1 MQITHSSPSLLLL
14 LAIGLAS
21 PAKASYCF
29 FVGKN
34 LTEDG
39 SVMVAGTGEEV
50 SGHWLQLFPAQ
61 DHAPNATISV
71 GVTEDAA
78 LPGKRI
84 QIPQAK
90 RTYRYLSMEY
100 SDFEGF
106 PAPLTNGG
114 LNEHGVAVRDVW
126 AQNRE
131 ELVAMTP
138 NPQTG
143 VNYGELARI
152 VMERAR
158 TAREG
163 VEIIGQLMD
172 EYGEATYGG
181 NTHLIADKDEG
192 WVVWEFAGGKHL
204 WAAERLGDNDIRV
217 LYPGYIED
225 FPVNFMNSSDYMGAP
240 HLVDF
245 AVEQGWWDPNGNKS
259 FNIWEVY
266 GDTSNNA
273 TARNGGY
280 KYMSQGE
287 LEDATRDMVPI
298 TEKKLMERHRDIRIA
313 DDQSGYGQVLS
324 LHDGIDSDMLRIWIA
339 PTGAVAAPF
348 IPWWIGVQSIPPEAG
363 LHRYLYDQA
372 SSKFLNTDY
381 QYQEASE
388 FVFRI
393 FKRVLYYMCAKPKE
407 YHPTVTDMLV
417 GFENQSFTEV
427 ESWVE
432 RGAQVLIDNG
442 ERESAQE
449 LLTYYSHSRLYKA
462 LDLGKT
468 IASALDSH
476 LKLTRQWRNPRG
488 DLINDGGSGN
498 ATVTCL
504 IGINPDR
511 PKWDQQG

>member
-1 MQITHSSPSLLLL
+1 MRRTNLSLLSLSTS
-14 LAIGLAS
+14 IFTS
-21 PAKASYCF
+21 TTQASYCF
-29 FVGKN
+29 YVGKN
-34 LTEDG
+34 LTIDG

-50 SGHWLQLFPAQ
+50 SGHWLQLFPA
-61 DHAPNATISV
+61 ASYPPNATISV

-78 LPGKRI
+78 LPGTRI
-84 QIPQAK
+84 DIPQV
-90 RTYRYLSMEY
+90 RNTSRYLSMEY

-114 LNEHGVAVRDVW
+114 LNEHGVVVRDVW

-131 ELVAMTP
+131 ELVEMTP

-143 VNYGELARI
+143 VNYGDLARI
-152 VMERAR
+152 VMERAH

-163 VEIIGQLMD
+163 VEIIGALID

-204 WAAERLGDNDIRV
+204 WAAERLGENDIRV

-225 FPVNFMNSSDYMGAP
+225 FPVNFANSTNYMGAP
-240 HLVDF
+240 HLVGF
-245 AVEQGWWDPNGNKS
+245 AIEQGWWDPHGEKP

-266 GDTSNNA
+266 GDISGNT
-273 TARNGGY
+273 TARNGGF
-280 KYMSQGE
+280 KYMSQAE
-287 LEDATRDMVPI
+287 LEDATRAMVPI
-298 TEKKLMERHRDIRIA
+298 TEAKLMVRHRDIRIA
-313 DDQSGYGQVLS
+313 DDQSGYGTVTS
-324 LHDGIDSDMLRIWIA
+324 IRNGTDADMRRIWIA

-363 LHRYLYDQA
+363 LHRYLYDQT
-372 SSKFLNTDY
+372 SSNFLSTDY

-393 FKRVLYYMCAKPKE
+393 FKRVLYYMCSDPAS

-417 GFENQSFTEV
+417 GFENQSFAEI

-432 RGAQVLIDNG
+432 RGAQLLIDND
-442 ERESAQE
+442 ERESAQK
-449 LLTYYSHSRLYKA
+449 LLTYYSHSRLSKA
-462 LDLGKT
+462 VDLGKT

-476 LKLTRQWRNPRG
+476 IKLTGGWRDPRG
-488 DLINDGGSGN
+488 SSINNGNSGN
-498 ATVTCL
+498 VTVTCL
-504 IGINPDR
+504 VGLNPDK
-511 PKWDQQG
+511 PAWDQDVAT

>member
-1 MQITHSSPSLLLL
+1 MHHKSLLTLS
-14 LAIGLAS
+14 AS
-21 PAKASYCF
+21 IFVSTTHASYCF
-29 FVGKN
+29 YVGKN
-34 LTEDG
+34 LTVDG

-50 SGHWLQLFPAQ
+50 SGHWLQLFPATS
-61 DHAPNATISV
+61 HPPNATITV

-84 QIPQAK
+84 QIPQVEN
-90 RTYRYLSMEY
+90 TSRYLSMEY

-143 VNYGELARI
+143 VNYGDLARI
-152 VMERAR
+152 VMERAHN
-158 TAREG
+158 AREG
-163 VEIIGQLMD
+163 VEIIGALIN

-181 NTHLIADKDEG
+181 NTHLVADKDEG
-192 WVVWEFAGGKHL
+192 WVVWEFAGGKKL
-204 WAAERLGDNDIRV
+204 WAAERLGENDIRV
-217 LYPGYIED
+217 LYPGYIEE
-225 FPVNFMNSSDYMGAP
+225 FPVNFANSTEYMGAP

-245 AVEQGWWDPNGNKS
+245 AIEQGWWDPNGDKP

-266 GDTSNNA
+266 GDTSDNT

-280 KYMSQGE
+280 KYMSQAE
-287 LEDATRDMVPI
+287 LEDAIRAMVPI
-298 TEKKLMERHRDIRIA
+298 TEAKLMERHRDIRIA
-313 DDQSGYGQVLS
+313 DDQSGYGTVTKLREGT
-324 LHDGIDSDMLRIWIA
+324 DADMRRIWIA
-339 PTGAVAAPF
+339 PTGASAAPF
-348 IPWWIGVQSIPPEAG
+348 VPWWIGVQSIPPEAG

-372 SSKFLNTDY
+372 SSNFLNTDY
-381 QYQEASE
+381 QYQEATE

-393 FKRVLYYMCAKPKE
+393 FKRVMYYMCSNPKA
-407 YHPTVTDMLV
+407 YHPVVTDMLV
-417 GFENQSFTEV
+417 GFENQSFAEI

-432 RGAQVLIDNG
+432 RGAQVLIDND
-442 ERESAQE
+442 ERESAQQ
-449 LLTYYSHSRLYKA
+449 LLTYYSHSRLSKA
-462 LDLGKT
+462 IDIGKT

-476 LKLTRQWRNPRG
+476 IKLTGAWRDPG
-488 DLINDGGSGN
+488 GGLINDGSSGN

-504 IGINPDR
+504 IGLNPDK
-511 PKWDQQG
+511 PAWKQGTTT

>member
-1 MQITHSSPSLLLL
+1 MRNVPPSLLLI
-14 LAIGLAS
+14 AAGLAA
-21 PAKASYCF
+21 PAQASYCF
-29 FVGKN
+29 FVGKS
-34 LTEDG
+34 LTADG

-61 DHAPNATISV
+61 NHPPNATISV

-84 QIPQAK
+84 QIPQAQ

-131 ELVAMTP
+131 ELVEMTP

-163 VEIIGQLMD
+163 AEIIGQLID
-172 EYGEATYGG
+172 EYGESSYGG

-217 LYPGYIED
+217 LYPGYIEE
-225 FPVNFMNSSDYMGAP
+225 FPVNFANSSDYMGAP

-245 AVEQGWWDPNGNKS
+245 AVEQGWWGPEGDKP

-287 LEDATRDMVPI
+287 LEDATREMVPI

-324 LHDGIDSDMLRIWIA
+324 LHNGTDSDMRRIWVA

-372 SSKFLNTDY
+372 SSEFLNTDY

-388 FVFRI
+388 FIFRV

-407 YHPTVTDMLV
+407 YLPTVTDMLV

-476 LKLTRQWRNPRG
+476 LKLTNQWKNPRG

-511 PKWDQQG
+511 PKWDQEG